1 MRVKAKKTDNFD
13 LQGWAE
19 RLEKGDR
26 QDGTLELAARLQEA
40 FITDQEAPLKFKAEL
55 KGRLLE
61 QSAGNQNERSP
72 FGIIRQWLS
81 YTAGLAILVM
91 VLIVSQRAIVNRDF
105 TGQEGLPLWVDFPVC
120 PQIVDQDDIDQ
131 KPEQKSSLFMF
142 SSELPHVQQVALADL
157 NGNGYLDAYLA
168 VGTYP
173 YPDFILYN
181 DGNGCFIEPLQL
193 ANLPSASV
201 ALGDLTGNGIA
212 DIVLDITAGA
222 LVRHE
227 NDGQSVGSA
236 IFLNN
241 PGPIGV
247 MRFTPVLGDL
257 SGDGYLDIF
266 GAGCCGRE
274 ANMSRPPL
282 HENLLSYSRVWFN
295 LEGRGLSGFSRG
307 EQLIGQLGSHAAA
320 LADLNGNGHLDVF
333 LANGHTMDI
342 DGNYQ
347 ANTPNT
353 VWFNDGQGQFR
364 DSGQQLGQAEST
376 AVALGDLNG
385 NGYPDAVVG
394 NRGPDEV
401 WLNDGQGTFHD
412 SGQRLGNGWTKFVYL
427 ADLNGNGH
435 LDLVTSGE
443 TESRIWFNDGTGK
456 FTPSQQKIEYK
467 VFDALTVGDLDNN
480 GSIDLLLAGVDYYQ
494 VWWNDGS
501 GNFIAGERIRY
512 R

>member
-1 MRVKAKKTDNFD
+1 MRVKAKKTENFD

-26 QDGTLELAARLQEA
+26 RDETLELAARLQE
-40 FITDQEAPLKFKAEL
+40 ILNNDQEAPQKFKAEL
-55 KGRLLE
+55 EGRLLE
-61 QSAGNQNERSP
+61 QAAGNQNDRSP
-72 FGIIRQWLS
+72 FGVIRQWLS
-81 YTAGLAILVM
+81 YAVGLAILVM
-91 VLIVSQRAIVNRDF
+91 VLIVSQRAIANRDL
-105 TGQEGLPLWVDFPVC
+105 TVQEGSPLRVAFPVC
-120 PQIVDQDDIDQ
+120 PQIVDLDDIDQ
-131 KPEQKSSLFMF
+131 EPEQKSSFFMF
-142 SSELPHVQQVALADL
+142 RSELPHVQQVALADL

-168 VGTYP
+168 VGIYP

-181 DGNGCFIEPLQL
+181 DGNGCFIETLQL

-212 DIVLDITAGA
+212 DIVLDITGGG
-222 LVRHE
+222 LVRYA

-236 IFLNN
+236 IDLNS

-274 ANMSRPPL
+274 ANMSVPPL
-282 HENLLSYSRVWFN
+282 DENLLSYSRVWFN
-295 LEGRGLSGFSRG
+295 LEGKGFSRG
-307 EQLIGQLGSHAAA
+307 EQFIGQLGSHAAA
-320 LADLNGNGHLDVF
+320 LADLNGEGHLDVF
-333 LANGHTMDI
+333 LANGRTMDI
-342 DGNYQ
+342 NGNYQ
-347 ANTPNT
+347 TNTPNT
-353 VWFNDGQGQFR
+353 VWFNDGQGQFQ

-385 NGYPDAVVG
+385 NGYPDAAVG
-394 NRGPDEV
+394 NRGPDEI
-401 WLNDGQGTFHD
+401 WINDGKGNFRD
-412 SGQRLGNGWTKFVYL
+412 SGQRMGGGWTKFVYL
-427 ADLNGNGH
+427 ADLNANGH
-435 LDLVTSGE
+435 LDLVTSGDTE
-443 TESRIWFNDGTGK
+443 TRIWFNDGTGK
-456 FTPSQQKIEYK
+456 FTPSQQKIIYK
-467 VFDALTVGDLDNN
+467 VFDSLTVGDLDNN

-501 GNFIAGERIRY
+501 GIFLAGERIRY